1 MKLKSIAAG
10 ALLAVASFAASAAN
24 QSVAV
29 TAGPIYTF
37 TGVGPLF
44 STHAVPGDTGYDVI
58 SFTGLAAG
66 SYEAMFQLG
75 DSLTNITAASL
86 NGQAGEEFS
95 VGIKSISGSFDVTDN
110 SQFTLKLWGGVTG
123 NPAVANYNGTVTIVP
138 VPEPETYGM
147 LLGGLALVGVV
158 ARRKAKKA
166 A

>member
-29 TAGPIYTF
+29 TAGPVYTF

-44 STHAVPGDTGYDVI
+44 STHDTPTSTGYDVI

-66 SYEAMFQLG
+66 SYEVLLSYSG
-75 DSLTNITAASL
+75 TLTRITAASL
-86 NGQAGEEFS
+86 NGQAPEEFS
-95 VGIKSISGSFDVTDN
+95 VGTKSSSGFFDVTDN
-110 SQFTLKLWGGVTG
+110 SPFTLKLWGSVTG
-123 NPAVANYNGTVTIVP
+123 NPISANYNGTVTITP

-147 LLGGLALVGVV
+147 LLGGLALMGVV

>member
-1 MKLKSIAAG
+1 MKFKTIAAG

-29 TAGPIYTF
+29 TAGPVYTF

-44 STHAVPGDTGYDVI
+44 STHDVPGDLGYDVI
-58 SFTGLAAG
+58 SFTGLTAG
-66 SYEAMFQLG
+66 KYEILLSYSG
-75 DSLTNITAASL
+75 TLTKISAASL
-86 NGQAGEEFS
+86 NGQAPEEFS
-95 VGIKSISGSFDVTDN
+95 AGNKTSSGFFDVIDN
-110 SQFTLKLWGGVTG
+110 SPFTLKLWGTVTG
-123 NPAVANYNGTVTIVP
+123 APASANYNGTLTITA

-147 LLGGLALVGVV
+147 LLGGLALLGVV

>member
-24 QSVAV
+24 QSIGVV
-29 TAGPIYTF
+29 AGPVQTF
-37 TGVGPLF
+37 TGVGSLF
-44 STHAVPGDTGYDVI
+44 SNHVVPNDTGFDVL

-66 SYEAMFQLG
+66 RYEVLLSYSG
-75 DSLTNITAASL
+75 TNTIVTAASL
-86 NGQAGEEFS
+86 NGYAPDDLSTGK
-95 VGIKSISGSFDVTDN
+95 KSSSGFFDVTDN
-110 SQFTLKLWGGVTG
+110 SPFTLKLWGHIVGSPV
-123 NPAVANYNGTVTIVP
+123 AANYNGTLTITP

-147 LLGGLALVGVV
+147 LLGGLALMGVV

>member
-24 QSVAV
+24 QTVGV
-29 TAGPIYTF
+29 TAGPVYTF
-37 TGVGPLF
+37 TGTGSLF
-44 STHAVPGDTGYDVI
+44 SNHDVPGDTGYDVI

-66 SYEAMFQLG
+66 SYEVLLSYSG
-75 DSLTNITAASL
+75 TNTRITAASL
-86 NGQAGEEFS
+86 NGQAPDDLSTGK
-95 VGIKSISGSFDVTDN
+95 KSSSGFFDVTDN
-110 SQFTLKLWGGVTG
+110 SPFTLKLWGTIVGA
-123 NPAVANYNGTVTIVP
+123 PASANYNGTLTITP

-147 LLGGLALVGVV
+147 LLGGLALMGVV